1 MPKLSLA
8 IALAVLLVGCVRSA
22 ILAPEYRQQYVLTE
36 DVTAFPCETFTSQWS
51 VLFSGPEKALCIGN
65 ARPAGEPG
73 TVIAKGSSVRV
84 KKLFKIA
91 AIDAF
96 YDEAR
101 VSIVDAQSSIERVVY
116 SDWPELSKLL
126 SPVR

>member
-1 MPKLSLA
+1 MPKLSFA
-8 IALAVLLVGCVRSA
+8 IALSVLLVGCVRTA
-22 ILAPEYRQQYVLTE
+22 IHAPEYRQEYVLTE
-36 DVTAFPCETFTSQWS
+36 NVTAFPCETFTSQWS

-65 ARPAGEPG
+65 VRPAGEPG
-73 TVIAKGSSVRV
+73 TVLAKGSTVRV

-101 VSIVDAQSSIERVVY
+101 VSIVDAQSGTERVVY
-116 SDWPELSKLL
+116 SDWPEFSKLL
-126 SPVR
+126 TPVR